1 MKNLFNNDLNQ
12 TELFKQPANNE
23 NFDEIERALNSKREQ
38 RVLTISFVFCI
49 VLAIL
54 GLIFGVRTHS
64 SAIIFDALV
73 SLINSVLTL
82 FSAVTARL
90 VHKQGNDNFQ
100 FGFGGLE
107 NMTNI
112 LKALVLIGICVYG
125 FFTGL
130 GALVNGGRET
140 EQGDAFLFNVLCFI
154 VALGLF
160 FYERY
165 WARRLGSG
173 LIGVDSLEWFSDIL
187 LYLGAGV
194 AFGLSV
200 WFNPSWAHLVDPALL
215 CVLSSL
221 IIIAPIWVLIKN
233 AAQLLLYAP
242 QEFCDDVENI
252 MQTIC
257 DKYGFIDYRR
267 RVGSQGRFY
276 FLVLDLLIPAAN
288 DLRVSELD
296 TLRDEIKMAIENKIK
311 DEKELNIIIS
321 FTHERKWARV
331 D

>member
-12 TELFKQPANNE
+12 AELFKQPANNE

-38 RVLTISFVFCI
+38 KVLTISFVFCI

-90 VHKQGNDNFQ
+90 VYKQGNDNFQ

-107 NMTNI
+107 NMINI

-160 FYERY
+160 F
-165 WARRLGSG
+165 L
-173 LIGVDSLEWFSDIL
+173 
-187 LYLGAGV
+187 
-194 AFGLSV
+194 
-200 WFNPSWAHLVDPALL
+200 
-215 CVLSSL
+215 
-221 IIIAPIWVLIKN
+221 
-233 AAQLLLYAP
+233 
-242 QEFCDDVENI
+242 
-252 MQTIC
+252 
-257 DKYGFIDYRR
+257 
-267 RVGSQGRFY
+267 
-276 FLVLDLLIPAAN
+276 
-288 DLRVSELD
+288 
-296 TLRDEIKMAIENKIK
+296 
-311 DEKELNIIIS
+311 
-321 FTHERKWARV
+321 
-331 D
+331 